1 MFATFSQCENLTD
14 LNITIPESVTNLQ
27 YTFGNCLKLSG
38 VIEVNANVTG
48 QLINDKLD
56 YNCSYH
62 FEQIKKRHICLAE
75 RCVVYPFY
83 VVTAFLRL
91 SFPIFIILKYQMFV
105 KFFRN
110 I

>member
-1 MFATFSQCENLTD
+1 MTDMYATFSQCENLTD

-38 VIEVNANVTG
+38 VIEINANVTG

-56 YNCSYH
+56 YNFSYH

-75 RCVVYPFY
+75 RY
-83 VVTAFLRL
+83 VVFLFSLNKTVFLVAKSGFEPPTCR
-91 SFPIFIILKYQMFV
+91 V
-105 KFFRN
+105 
-110 I
+110 